1 MILHIELLT
10 CWILFIHLVNS
21 HLADDFIQ
29 SDLHIFSEAMIA
41 TVVRSLALSFSHYE
55 SPPSPPP

>member
-10 CWILFIHLVNS
+10 CWILFI